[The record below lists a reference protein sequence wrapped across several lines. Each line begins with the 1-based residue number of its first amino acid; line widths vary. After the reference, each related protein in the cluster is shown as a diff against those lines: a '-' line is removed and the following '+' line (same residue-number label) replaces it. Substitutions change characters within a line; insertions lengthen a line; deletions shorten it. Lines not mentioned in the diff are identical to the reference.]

1 MQGSRGEKCELW
13 PVLVIGWTWSFP
25 SGVSEWKQDSLDGGS
40 APQLLMTLALAF
52 RAKTEEW
59 EAQTRGSW
67 KEGLRP
73 GGQALS
79 AWGAVGW
86 GTQRVQTPFLLD
98 SLCIEALFSFSLLL
112 TFLGLF

>member
-73 GGQALS
+73 EGQALS
-79 AWGAVGW
+79 AWGAMGW
-86 GTQRVQTPFLLD
+86 DTQRVQTPFPLD
-98 SLCIEALFSFSLLL
+98 RRLYRGSFPILSPPY
-112 TFLGLF
+112 FLGLF